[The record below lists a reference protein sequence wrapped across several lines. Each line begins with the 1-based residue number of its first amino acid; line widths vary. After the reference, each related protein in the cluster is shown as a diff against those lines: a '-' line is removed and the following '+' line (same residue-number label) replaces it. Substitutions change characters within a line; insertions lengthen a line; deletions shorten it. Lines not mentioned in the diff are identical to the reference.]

1 MNHHAAFS
9 LEFEKSLQ
17 AARGRA
23 REARR
28 TLAAP
33 RPIVGQ
39 RGDGAPLLGLRRGRR
54 APRRRLPPVGDL
66 RRRLVRRAA
75 TVELV
80 GEGHPPGA
88 VGLRAAADGLALRQR
103 LRPRARALER
113 RRRALRAPV
122 RGPASVVRVPGQK
135 LSNVPS
141 RQVRPRARL
150 AALPDAPGLRR
161 VRGLLRRD
169 DLCGDDGVHEPR
181 VAHFFFPTA
190 ARPGELRG
198 PERSAKR
205 VSGGRGAPPDETPR
219 VSWPGKPTRASSRRH
234 ERPHARLRPRERR
247 RPLGRRRGD
256 LRRVG
261 LDDAPRAVP
270 AHRQGPLAQGPR
282 ALPRDLRRRRRVR
295 VRLLRGAPAS
305 RPHFET
311 PTSDARSAEPRSSG
325 AVESD
330 ARGVSPGPSESD
342 ARGGAPG
349 PSESDAPS

>member
-23 REARR
+23 RSPADARR
-28 TLAAP
+28 ATPDRRSTRRRRSTTGTTSRTTRATAAP
-33 RPIVGQ
+33 S
-39 RGDGAPLLGLRRGRR
+39 AGRR
-54 APRRRLPPVGDL
+54 SSTTTGSARCHRRTRRRRPS
-66 RRRLVRRAA
+66 
-75 TVELV
+75 
-80 GEGHPPGA
+80 PG
-88 VGLRAAADGLALRQR
+88 GRGPTRGCR
-103 LRPRARALER
+103 RARATATPTASRARPGTSTARPSCAGPRPGVWLLRPNSRERPVAAGPTACSTRGPSRRSRAAPSSRPATPRRPSR
-113 RRRALRAPV
+113 RRW
-122 RGPASVVRVPGQK
+122 S
-135 LSNVPS
+135 
-141 RQVRPRARL
+141 ARTQS
-150 AALPDAPGLRR
+150 GS
-161 VRGLLRRD
+161 
-169 DLCGDDGVHEPR
+169 
-181 VAHFFFPTA
+181 FFFSTA